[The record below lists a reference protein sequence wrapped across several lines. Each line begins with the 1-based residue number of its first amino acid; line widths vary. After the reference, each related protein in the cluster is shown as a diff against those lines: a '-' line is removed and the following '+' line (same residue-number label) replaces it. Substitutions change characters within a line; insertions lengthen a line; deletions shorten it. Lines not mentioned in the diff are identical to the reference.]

1 MRAVVMQNGLRR
13 APLVLLALA
22 LFVTATALPTIPA
35 QAANPIVNENNQPG
49 SDAWQ
54 LGALVSD
61 DATGQIKGYASATS
75 VSQGQSIALYVTVNP
90 AQTYTIDI
98 YRLGWYQGLGGR
110 LMQHIGPR
118 SGAKQAACVPNQTT
132 GLIACNWSASYRLS
146 VPSSWTSGV
155 YVGLLTNAAGYTNYI
170 IFVVKDSRPAPLLYQ
185 QSVNTY
191 QAYNNYPDDKATG
204 KSLYTF
210 NSYGVPTVAGD
221 ARAVKV
227 SFDRPYTAEG
237 AGQFLFWEID
247 FIRWMERSGYDVTYS
262 TDVDTHA
269 NGGALKSSKGFL
281 AVGHDE
287 YWSKPMYDAA
297 EAARDAGVSL
307 GFFGGN
313 DAYWQVRYEASAS
326 GVANRVLVCY
336 KDATKDPVQG
346 PTTTVNWRSAPASR
360 PEQPMMGVQYTS
372 QVSWGNNV
380 PYVVT
385 NSSNWVYNGTGFVD
399 GSSVPG
405 IVGYEM
411 DRYFDNYPAP
421 NATTRTILSQSPFTG
436 SSGPDFAN
444 SSIYRAPSGAWVF
457 AAGTM
462 AWANGLD
469 GYYQS
474 PDLTDWRIQQTT
486 ANILDA
492 FVAGTPPPP
501 PPLQI
506 SAVQATPSSTS
517 AVITW
522 QTNNAANSRVDYGLT
537 TSYGSAASDPGSV
550 TSHSLTLSG
559 LTSSTTY
566 HYNVTSVDGN
576 AQTASSADATFTTT
590 AAAPAL
596 QLSAVQAGGIT
607 SSSAVITWQTNNT
620 ANSRVDYGT
629 TPSFGS
635 VVTDAGM
642 VTSHNLTL
650 SGLTPGTWYRYKVT
664 SVDGYNQSATSADQ
678 FFQTSAPQNLVL
690 NPGFES
696 GATSWNLDSSSSIDS
711 TAANAHSGNNSLV
724 LNALL
729 AWAGSSQYVP
739 VTPGLSYTYSG
750 WERSTSATGASGYI
764 TVVSYDANWTQIGPS
779 TSLIFGSTGSWS
791 SLTGTYVAPAGTVRV
806 GLWLQ
811 NDGAGTF
818 WFDDLS
824 MTQP

>member
-1 MRAVVMQNGLRR
+1 MRVADLMRSGFRR
-13 APLVLLALA
+13 APLVLVLALA
-22 LFVTATALPTIPA
+22 LFATSSLPAIPA
-35 QAANPIVNENNQPG
+35 QAANTIVTENQQPG

-61 DATGQIKGYASATS
+61 DANGQIKGYASATS
-75 VSQGQSIALYVTVNP
+75 VSQGQTITLYVTVNP

-98 YRLGWYQGLGGR
+98 FRLGWYQGLGGR
-110 LMQHIGPR
+110 LMRHVGPR
-118 SGAKQAACVPNQTT
+118 TGTKQAACLPDQTT
-132 GLIACNWSASYRLS
+132 GLIACNWSASYTLS
-146 VPSSWTSGV
+146 VPTTWTSGV
-155 YVGLLTNAAGYTNYI
+155 YVGLLTNAAGYTNYL
-170 IFVVKDSRPAPLLYQ
+170 IFVVKDGRPAPLLYQ

-204 KSLYTF
+204 KSLYAF
-210 NSYGVPTVAGD
+210 NSYGGRTVAGD

-237 AGQFLFWEID
+237 AGQFLFWEVD
-247 FIRWMERSGYDVTYS
+247 FVRWMERSGYDVTYS
-262 TDVDTHA
+262 TDIDTHA
-269 NGGALKSSKGFL
+269 NGAALRNSKGFL

-313 DAYWQVRYEASAS
+313 EVYWQVRYEASS
-326 GVANRVLVCY
+326 HGVANRVIVCY
-336 KDATKDPVQG
+336 KDASKDPVQG
-346 PTTTVNWRSAPASR
+346 ATTTVNWRNAPVSR
-360 PEQPMMGVQYTS
+360 PEQPLMGVQYTS
-372 QVSWGNNV
+372 QVGWGNNV

-385 NSSNWVYNGTGFVD
+385 NSSSWVYNGTGFVD

-411 DRYFDNYPAP
+411 DRYSDNYPAP

-436 SSGPDFAN
+436 SSGPDYAN

-462 AWANGLD
+462 GWANGLD
-469 GYYQS
+469 GYYQNT
-474 PDLTDWRIQQTT
+474 DLTDWRIQQTT
-486 ANILDA
+486 ANVLDA
-492 FVAGTPPPP
+492 FVANVL
-501 PPLQI
+501 PLQI
-506 SAVQATPSSTS
+506 STVQATPSWSS

-522 QTNNAANSRVDYGLT
+522 QTNNTANSRVDYGLT
-537 TSYGSAASDPGSV
+537 TSYGSTVSDPNTV

-559 LTSSTTY
+559 LASSTTY
-566 HYNVTSVDGN
+566 HYQVTSVDGN

-590 AAAPAL
+590 APPPL
-596 QLSAVQAGGIT
+596 QLSAVQAGNIT
-607 SSSAVITWQTNNT
+607 NSSAVITWQTNNT

-635 VVTDAGM
+635 AVTDGSM
-642 VTSHNLTL
+642 VTSHSLTL
-650 SGLTPGTWYRYKVT
+650 SGLTPSTWYRYKVT
-664 SVDGYNQSATSADQ
+664 SVDGYNQSATSADA

-696 GATSWNLDSSSSIDS
+696 GSANWQLDASSSIDS
-711 TAANAHSGNNSLV
+711 TPANAHTGSNSLK

-729 AWAGSSQYVP
+729 AWQGSSQYVL

-764 TVVSYDANWTQIGPS
+764 TVVSYDANWAQVGPS
-779 TSLIFGSTGSWS
+779 TSLIFASTGSWS
-791 SLTGTYVAPAGTVRV
+791 SLSGTYVAPAGTVRV
-806 GLWLQ
+806 GFWLQ

>member
-1 MRAVVMQNGLRR
+1 MRLAALMRNGFRR
-13 APLVLLALA
+13 TPLVVLALA
-22 LFVTATALPTIPA
+22 LFASSSLPAIRA
-35 QAANPIVNENNQPG
+35 QAANTIETENQQPG

-75 VSQGQSIALYVTVNP
+75 VSQGQTITLFVTVNP

-98 YRLGWYQGLGGR
+98 FRLGWYQGLGGR
-110 LMQHIGPR
+110 LMRHVGPR
-118 SGAKQAACVPNQTT
+118 SGTKQAACIPDQTT
-132 GLIACNWSASYRLS
+132 GLIACNWSGGFNLS
-146 VPSSWTSGV
+146 IPTSWTSGV
-155 YVGLLTNAAGYTNYI
+155 YVGLLTSAAGYTNYL
-170 IFVVKDSRPAPLLYQ
+170 IFVVKDGRPAPLLYQ

-262 TDVDTHA
+262 TDIDTHA
-269 NGGALKSSKGFL
+269 NGAALRNSKGFL

-313 DAYWQVRYEASAS
+313 DLYWQVRYEASGR
-326 GVANRVLVCY
+326 GVANRVMVCY
-336 KDATKDPVQG
+336 KDASKDPVQG
-346 PTTTVNWRSAPASR
+346 ATTTVNWRSAPASR
-360 PEQPMMGVQYTS
+360 PEQPLMGVQYTS

-380 PYVVT
+380 GYVVT
-385 NSSNWVYNGTGFVD
+385 NSSSWVYSGTGFVD
-399 GSSVPG
+399 GSVVPG

-411 DRYFDNYPAP
+411 DRFYPDYPAP
-421 NATTRTILSQSPFTG
+421 NATTRTILSQSSFTG
-436 SSGPDFAN
+436 SNGPDYSNA
-444 SSIYRAPSGAWVF
+444 SIYRAPSGAWVF

-462 AWANGLD
+462 GWANGLD
-469 GYYQS
+469 GYYQNT
-474 PDLTDWRIQQTT
+474 DLTDWRIQRTT
-486 ANILDA
+486 ANLLDA
-492 FVAGTPPPP
+492 FVVGTPPPP

-506 SAVQATPSSTS
+506 SAVQATPSSGS

-522 QTNNAANSRVDYGLT
+522 QTNNTANSRVDYGLT
-537 TSYGSAASDPGSV
+537 TSYGSTVSDPAAV
-550 TSHSLTLSG
+550 TSHALTLSG
-559 LTSSTTY
+559 LAGGTTY
-566 HYNVTSVDGN
+566 HYAVTSVDGN

-590 AAAPAL
+590 SAAPPL
-596 QLSAVQAGGIT
+596 QLSAVQAGNIT
-607 SSSAVITWQTNNT
+607 ASSAVITWQTNNT

-629 TPSFGS
+629 TPSFGG
-635 VVTDAGM
+635 VVTDPSM
-642 VTSHNLTL
+642 VTSHSLTL

-664 SVDGYNQSATSADQ
+664 SVDGYNQSATSADA
-678 FFQTSAPQNLVL
+678 FLQTGTLQNLVL

-696 GATSWNLDSSSSIDS
+696 GSANWQLDASSSIDS
-711 TAANAHSGNNSLV
+711 SAANAHTGSHSLQ
-724 LNALL
+724 LNAVL
-729 AWAGSSQYVP
+729 AWQGSAQYVP
-739 VTPGLSYTYSG
+739 VTAGLSYTYSG
-750 WERSTSATGASGYI
+750 WERSTSATGSSGYI
-764 TVVSYDANWTQIGPS
+764 TLVSYDANWGQVGPS
-779 TSLIFGSTGSWS
+779 TSLVFGSTGSWS
-791 SLTGTYVAPAGTVRV
+791 SQTATYVAPAGTVRV
-806 GLWLQ
+806 GIWLQ
-811 NDGAGTF
+811 NDGTGTF
-818 WFDDLS
+818 WFDDFS